1 MKKIAVAMS
10 GGLDSTYSA
19 IKLKEQGY
27 DIFGITLQMFC
38 HQHPADELDNADQF
52 REVKAIC
59 ENIGI
64 PHVLIRA
71 EEFFEST
78 IIQNFCTEYLRGRT
92 PNPCVLCNK
101 EIKFGLLL
109 EEALARGATHIATG
123 HYASVKFD
131 EETKRYLLK
140 RGRDATKDQSYFL
153 WRLNQFQLEHTI
165 FPLAKESKE
174 KIKKKIAQYGL
185 KVEDKPASQ
194 EICFIPNDDYKAFLK
209 NRFSE
214 KIKPGNIIDE
224 NGNVLGG
231 HKGFPFYTIGQRKGL
246 GISAPH
252 PLYVLEIKSQTNE
265 IVVGPKEKLYRKGLA
280 ARECNWIR
288 FEELKETIRAE
299 AKVRYNTT
307 GESCTIFPE
316 PDGIKVMFDKPQMSI
331 TPGQSVVFYDGAYVL
346 GGGIIERAIDE

>member
-1 MKKIAVAMS
+1 MS
-10 GGLDSTYSA
+10 GGLDSTYAA
-19 IKLKEQGY
+19 IKLKEHGY

-38 HQHPADELDNADQF
+38 RQHPADEAGHLDQF
-52 REVKAIC
+52 REVRGLC
-59 ENIGI
+59 EKIGI
-64 PHVLIRA
+64 PHVLVRA
-71 EEFFEST
+71 EDFFASA
-78 IIQNFCTEYLRGRT
+78 IIKNFCDEYLDGRT

-109 EEALARGATHIATG
+109 GEALARGATHIATG
-123 HYASVKFD
+123 HFASTEFD
-131 EETKRYLLK
+131 KETKRYLLK
-140 RGRDATKDQSYFL
+140 QGRDATKDQSYFL

-174 KIKKKIAQYGL
+174 KIRRKIAQYDL
-185 KVEDKPASQ
+185 KVEDKPESQ
-194 EICFIPNDDYKAFLK
+194 EICFIPNDDYKVFLK

-214 KIKPGNIIDE
+214 KIKLGNIIDE

-252 PLYVLEIKSQTNE
+252 PLYVLEIRSQTNE

-280 ARECNWIR
+280 ASECNWIR
-288 FEELKETIRAE
+288 FEELKETIRAK

-307 GESCTIFPE
+307 EKSCTIFPE
-316 PDGIKVMFDKPQMSI
+316 PNGIKVMFDKPQMSI
-331 TPGQSVVFYDGAYVL
+331 TPGQSVVFFDGEYVL